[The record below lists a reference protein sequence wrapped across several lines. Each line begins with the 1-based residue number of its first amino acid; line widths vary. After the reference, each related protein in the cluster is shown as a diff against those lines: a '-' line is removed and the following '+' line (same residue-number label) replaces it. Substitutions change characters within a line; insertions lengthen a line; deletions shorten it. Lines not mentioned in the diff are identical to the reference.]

1 MYDDFYQMYLEEL
14 ETVAEAGPEE
24 ELSLLERLAAGDV
37 SARER
42 LIEGNL
48 KRVLEYA
55 KEYDGRGLPMGDLVQ
70 EGNMALTALALEYE
84 SGAFQELLRER
95 VRACIEAALEEQRM
109 EAEIEENVAAR
120 VNVLQEVSRVMAKEL
135 GREATVEELAAKM
148 KMTEDEIRD
157 IMKVTLDA
165 VNVGTTM
172 RMNLDGDGN
181 GNEPESDP
189 FGLEEP

>member
-14 ETVAEAGPEE
+14 EAVAEAGPEE

-37 SARER
+37 SVRER

-70 EGNMALTALALEYE
+70 EGNMALTALAMEYE

-148 KMTEDEIRD
+148 KMTGDEIRD

-165 VNVGTTM
+165 VNVGTAM
-172 RMNLDGDGN
+172 RMNLDGD

>member
-14 ETVAEAGPEE
+14 EAVAEAGPEE

-70 EGNMALTALALEYE
+70 EGNMALTALAMEYE

-165 VNVGTTM
+165 VNVGTAM
-172 RMNLDGDGN
+172 RMNLDGD

>member
-1 MYDDFYQMYLEEL
+1 MYDDFYQMYL
-14 ETVAEAGPEE
+14 E

-70 EGNMALTALALEYE
+70 EGNMALTALAMEYE

-165 VNVGTTM
+165 VNVGPAM
-172 RMNLDGDGN
+172 RMNLDGD

>member
-14 ETVAEAGPEE
+14 VAVAEAGPEE

-70 EGNMALTALALEYE
+70 EGNMALTALAMEYE

-165 VNVGTTM
+165 VNVGTAM
-172 RMNLDGDGN
+172 RMNLDGD

>member
-1 MYDDFYQMYLEEL
+1 MYEDFYQMYLEEL
-14 ETVAEAGPEE
+14 EAVAEAGPEE

-70 EGNMALTALALEYE
+70 EGNMALTALAMEYE

-165 VNVGTTM
+165 VNVGTAM
-172 RMNLDGDGN
+172 RMNLDGD

>member
-14 ETVAEAGPEE
+14 EAVAEAGPEE

-55 KEYDGRGLPMGDLVQ
+55 KGYDGRGLPMGDLVQ
-70 EGNMALTALALEYE
+70 EGNMALTALAMEYE

-109 EAEIEENVAAR
+109 EAEVEENVAAR

-165 VNVGTTM
+165 VNVGTAM
-172 RMNLDGDGN
+172 RMNLDGD

>member
-14 ETVAEAGPEE
+14 EAVAEAGPEE

-48 KRVLEYA
+48 QRVLEYA

-70 EGNMALTALALEYE
+70 EGNMALTALAMEYE

-165 VNVGTTM
+165 VNVGTAM
-172 RMNLDGDGN
+172 RMNLDGD

>member
-14 ETVAEAGPEE
+14 EAVAEAGPEE

-70 EGNMALTALALEYE
+70 EGNMALTALAMEYE

-95 VRACIEAALEEQRM
+95 VCACIEAALEEQRM

-165 VNVGTTM
+165 VNVGTAM
-172 RMNLDGDGN
+172 RMNLDGD

>member
-14 ETVAEAGPEE
+14 EAVAEAGPEE

-48 KRVLEYA
+48 QRVLEYA

-70 EGNMALTALALEYE
+70 EGNMALTALAMEYE

-120 VNVLQEVSRVMAKEL
+120 VNVLQEVSRVMVKEL

-165 VNVGTTM
+165 VNVGTAM
-172 RMNLDGDGN
+172 RMNLDGD

>member
-14 ETVAEAGPEE
+14 EAVAEAGPEE
-24 ELSLLERLAAGDV
+24 EQSLLERLAAGDV

-70 EGNMALTALALEYE
+70 EGNMALTALAMEYE

-165 VNVGTTM
+165 VNVGTAM
-172 RMNLDGDGN
+172 RMNLDGD

>member
-14 ETVAEAGPEE
+14 EAVAEAGPEE

-70 EGNMALTALALEYE
+70 EGNMALTALAMENE

-165 VNVGTTM
+165 VNVGTAM
-172 RMNLDGDGN
+172 RMNLDGD

>member
-14 ETVAEAGPEE
+14 EAVAEAGPEE
-24 ELSLLERLAAGDV
+24 ELSVLERLAAGDV

-70 EGNMALTALALEYE
+70 EGNMALTALAMEYE

-165 VNVGTTM
+165 VNVGTAM
-172 RMNLDGDGN
+172 RMNLDGD

>member
-14 ETVAEAGPEE
+14 EAVAEAGPEE

-48 KRVLEYA
+48 RRVLEYA

-70 EGNMALTALALEYE
+70 EGNMALTALAMEYE

-95 VRACIEAALEEQRM
+95 VCACIEAALEEQRM

-165 VNVGTTM
+165 VNVGTAM
-172 RMNLDGDGN
+172 RMNLDGD

>member
-14 ETVAEAGPEE
+14 EAVAEAGPEE
-24 ELSLLERLAAGDV
+24 ELSLVERLAAGDV

-70 EGNMALTALALEYE
+70 EGNMALTALAMEYE

-165 VNVGTTM
+165 VNVGTAM
-172 RMNLDGDGN
+172 RMNLDGD

>member
-14 ETVAEAGPEE
+14 EAVAEAGPEE

-70 EGNMALTALALEYE
+70 EGNMALTALAMEYE

-135 GREATVEELAAKM
+135 GRVATVEELAAKM

-165 VNVGTTM
+165 VNVGTAM
-172 RMNLDGDGN
+172 RMNLDGD

>member
-14 ETVAEAGPEE
+14 EAVAEAGPEE

-55 KEYDGRGLPMGDLVQ
+55 KEYDGRGLHMGDLVQ
-70 EGNMALTALALEYE
+70 EGNMALTALAMEYE

-165 VNVGTTM
+165 VNVGTAM
-172 RMNLDGDGN
+172 RMNLDGD

>member
-14 ETVAEAGPEE
+14 EAVAEAGPEE

-70 EGNMALTALALEYE
+70 EGNMALTALAMEYE

-120 VNVLQEVSRVMAKEL
+120 VNVLQEVSRVLAKEL

-165 VNVGTTM
+165 VNVGTAM
-172 RMNLDGDGN
+172 RMNLDGD

>member
-14 ETVAEAGPEE
+14 EAVAEAGPEE

-70 EGNMALTALALEYE
+70 EGNMALTALAMEYE

-157 IMKVTLDA
+157 IMKVTVDA
-165 VNVGTTM
+165 VNVGTAM
-172 RMNLDGDGN
+172 RMNLDGD

>member
-1 MYDDFYQMYLEEL
+1 MYDDFYQMYPEEL
-14 ETVAEAGPEE
+14 EAVAEAGPEE

-70 EGNMALTALALEYE
+70 EGNMALTALAMEYE

-165 VNVGTTM
+165 VNVGTAM
-172 RMNLDGDGN
+172 RMNLDGD

>member
-14 ETVAEAGPEE
+14 EAVAEAGPEE

-70 EGNMALTALALEYE
+70 EGNMALTALAMEYE

-148 KMTEDEIRD
+148 KNTEDEIRD

-165 VNVGTTM
+165 VNVGTAM

-181 GNEPESDP
+181 EPESYP

>member
-14 ETVAEAGPEE
+14 EAVAEAGPEE
-24 ELSLLERLAAGDV
+24 ELSLLERPAAGDV

-42 LIEGNL
+42 RIEGNL

-70 EGNMALTALALEYE
+70 EGNMALTALAMEYE

-165 VNVGTTM
+165 VNVGTAM
-172 RMNLDGDGN
+172 RMNLDGD

>member
-14 ETVAEAGPEE
+14 EAVAEAGPEE

-55 KEYDGRGLPMGDLVQ
+55 KEDDGRGLPMGDLVQ
-70 EGNMALTALALEYE
+70 EGNMALTALAMEYE

-165 VNVGTTM
+165 VNVGTAM
-172 RMNLDGDGN
+172 RMNLDGD

>member
-14 ETVAEAGPEE
+14 EAVAEAGPEE

-42 LIEGNL
+42 LTEGNL

-55 KEYDGRGLPMGDLVQ
+55 KEYDGRGLPMGDLLQ
-70 EGNMALTALALEYE
+70 EGNMALTALAMEYE

-165 VNVGTTM
+165 VNVGTAM
-172 RMNLDGDGN
+172 RMNLDGD

>member
-14 ETVAEAGPEE
+14 EAVAEAGPEE

-70 EGNMALTALALEYE
+70 EGNMALTALAMEYE

-135 GREATVEELAAKM
+135 GREATVEEPAAKM

-165 VNVGTTM
+165 VNVGTAM
-172 RMNLDGDGN
+172 RMNLDGD

>member
-14 ETVAEAGPEE
+14 EAVTEAGPEE

-70 EGNMALTALALEYE
+70 EGNMALTALAMEYE

-165 VNVGTTM
+165 VNVGTAM
-172 RMNLDGDGN
+172 RMNLDGD

>member
-14 ETVAEAGPEE
+14 EVVAEAGPEE

-70 EGNMALTALALEYE
+70 EGNMALTALAMEYE
-84 SGAFQELLRER
+84 SGVFQELLRER

-165 VNVGTTM
+165 VNVGTAM
-172 RMNLDGDGN
+172 RMNLDGD

>member
-14 ETVAEAGPEE
+14 EAVAEAGPEE

-42 LIEGNL
+42 FIEGNL

-70 EGNMALTALALEYE
+70 EGNMALTALAMEYE

-165 VNVGTTM
+165 VNVGTAM
-172 RMNLDGDGN
+172 RMNLDGD

>member
-1 MYDDFYQMYLEEL
+1 M
-14 ETVAEAGPEE
+14 
-24 ELSLLERLAAGDV
+24 
-37 SARER
+37 
-42 LIEGNL
+42 
-48 KRVLEYA
+48 
-55 KEYDGRGLPMGDLVQ
+55 
-70 EGNMALTALALEYE
+70 
-84 SGAFQELLRER
+84 
-95 VRACIEAALEEQRM
+95 
-109 EAEIEENVAAR
+109 AAR

-165 VNVGTTM
+165 VNVGTAM
-172 RMNLDGDGN
+172 RMNLDGD